1 MPEASLKVACFAFVL
16 GCFATVGPAHA
27 VPPLQFNGL
36 APLAT
41 PVADED
47 TAIEQMERPNEDPAG
62 SQEQATPEGAAPPPP
77 SATDNSDGAEE
88 RELKRELPSTEW
100 PADK

>member
-1 MPEASLKVACFAFVL
+1 MPEAFLKAACFAFVL
-16 GCFATVGPAHA
+16 GCFTTVAHA
-27 VPPLQFNGL
+27 VPTPQLTGL

-47 TAIEQMERPNEDPAG
+47 TAIEQMERPNEVPAG

-77 SATDNSDGAEE
+77 SATDNAEGAEE

>member
-16 GCFATVGPAHA
+16 GCFATVGHAHA

-36 APLAT
+36 APLVI

-62 SQEQATPEGAAPPPP
+62 SQEQATPADATPPPP
-77 SATDNSDGAEE
+77 SATDNSEGAEE

>member
-1 MPEASLKVACFAFVL
+1 MPEASFKVACFAFVL
-16 GCFATVGPAHA
+16 GCFATVAHA
-27 VPPLQFNGL
+27 VPTPQLIGL

-62 SQEQATPEGAAPPPP
+62 SQEQATPADATPPPP
-77 SATDNSDGAEE
+77 SATDNSEGAEE
-88 RELKRELPSTEW
+88 RELKRELPST
-100 PADK
+100 DFDIR